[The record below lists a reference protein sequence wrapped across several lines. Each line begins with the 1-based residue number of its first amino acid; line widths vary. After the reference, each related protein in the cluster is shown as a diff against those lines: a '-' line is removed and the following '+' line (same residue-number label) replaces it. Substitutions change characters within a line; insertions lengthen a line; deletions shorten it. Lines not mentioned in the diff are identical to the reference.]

1 MNIEPLRVEESEYNG
16 VKTRIYI
23 YIYRDAIIEIS
34 GVEDLSDEEIQG
46 RLEEA
51 FNQLKAAEAP
61 PEG

>member
-1 MNIEPLRVEESEYNG
+1 MNIEPLRVEESEYHG
-16 VKTRIYI
+16 VKTRI

-51 FNQLKAAEAP
+51 FNRLKAAEAP

>member
-23 YIYRDAIIEIS
+23 YRGAIIEIS

>member
-16 VKTRIYI
+16 VKTHI